1 MFPSFCCE
9 RHTSVTGAARL
20 PVPGAL
26 DSPKKISTPTRCRVL
41 AVGLA
46 CLAFALP
53 AHADEA
59 PESPPAAVPQEQ
71 PAEQTAAADPD
82 AVEPDRETVVVI
94 GRRMDPA
101 LDYSVDPGRLSPA
114 TPDAAA
120 FANLIPGAG
129 VVYNGPIAGQVQYRG
144 MFGPRMNV
152 SVGGMRIDP
161 GGPNW
166 MDPPLQYAPRYLLQS
181 IELTRGMAPVSAGS
195 ETLGGHARAELKT
208 SEFADEGET
217 RWGVETDLGGRSAD
231 ASFGT
236 GGIVSFATENHR
248 AHVLGGYEFG
258 NDYRSPEGRVRPTEF
273 ERASYGAGYGFRFG
287 EHQFGIDYRHQDV
300 NDAGTPALPMDI
312 RFFDT
317 ELLNVTYDGS
327 AGDFDMDANFGWAD
341 IEHRMDNHS
350 LRVAPPPAR
359 QRSSKARGKNISY
372 DMSVSYSAYGGRL
385 QVGTDGF
392 FSRHDQYVF
401 SPINEGFFVRNFKD
415 SERDRYGVFTEWAG
429 SPYEDVGLEMGFR
442 YTRVNMDSGSV
453 DSTPSGL
460 LPPAM
465 RLRDSFNAADREQS
479 DNHYDFVIK
488 LDYEPI
494 DGLRFDLA
502 GGRKTRS
509 AYYIERYAWLPI
521 EVTAG
526 LGDGNNYV
534 GTIDLEPEVSY
545 EIEAGVAWQWK
556 GLYIAPRGYYRK
568 VNDYIQ
574 GTPEFCPTPLP
585 PGPAFDVCR
594 VSGLNGDT
602 SPLRYSNV
610 DAELYG
616 IDAEFAVDLPFDL
629 VLDGTISYVRGK
641 RRDINDDLFRITP
654 LAGRTT
660 LTYRRDTWSISIEG
674 VYAGDQDHVSTTNG
688 ETRSSSYAILN
699 LFGSWDFA
707 DGWRLSGGIDNVT
720 DNLYRQHLSGINR
733 VMGSAT
739 DVGQRLPGLGI
750 NVYGR
755 LGYVF

>member
-1 MFPSFCCE
+1 MHALRSRG
-9 RHTSVTGAARL
+9 RHTIVTGAISPRRVDA
-20 PVPGAL
+20 AL
-26 DSPKKISTPTRCRVL
+26 NEWKRINWAGTALVVL
-41 AVGLA
+41 AASLLLA
-46 CLAFALP
+46 ANAG
-53 AHADEA
+53 ADEA
-59 PESPPAAVPQEQ
+59 PESSPEPVPVQAPEQ
-71 PAEQTAAADPD
+71 ASVPTDTPD
-82 AVEPDRETVVVI
+82 ESGRETIVI
-94 GRRMDPA
+94 TGRRIDPA
-101 LDYSVDPGRLSPA
+101 SDFAVDPGRLSPA
-114 TPDAAA
+114 APDAAA
-120 FANLIPGAG
+120 FMKLIPGAG

-152 SVGGMRIDP
+152 QVGNTRIDP

-166 MDPPLQYAPRYLLQS
+166 MDPPLQYAPRYLLKS
-181 IELTRGMAPVSAGS
+181 LELSRGIASVSAGP
-195 ETLGGHARAELKT
+195 ETLGGHATAVLKT

-217 RWGVETDLGGRSAD
+217 NWGVDMDLGGRSAD

-236 GGIVSFATENHR
+236 GGIVSFANESHR

-258 NDYRSPEGRVRPTEF
+258 SDYRSPEGRVRPTDF

-287 EHQFGIDYRHQDV
+287 EHAVGVDSRHQDD
-300 NDAGTPALPMDI
+300 NDSGTPALPMDI

-317 ELLNVTYDGS
+317 ELVSASYGGS
-327 AGDFDMDANFGWAD
+327 AGDFDMEANFSWVD
-341 IEHRMDNHS
+341 IDHRMDNYS
-350 LRVAPPPAR
+350 LRVAPPAAR
-359 QRSSKARGKNISY
+359 QRYSKARGKNIAY
-372 DMSVSYSAYGGRL
+372 DLSAEYSAYGGRIE
-385 QVGTDGF
+385 VGTDGY

-401 SPINEGFFVRNFKD
+401 SPRNPGFFVRNFKD
-415 SERDRYGVFTEWAG
+415 SERNRYGVFAEWKG
-429 SPYEDVGLEMGFR
+429 PVVEDLVGLELGFR

-453 DSTPSGL
+453 DSTPSQAL
-460 LPPAM
+460 APPM
-465 RLRDSFNAADREQS
+465 RLRDAFNGANREQD
-479 DNHYDFVIK
+479 DNHFDFVAK
-488 LDYEPI
+488 LDYEPV

-534 GTIDLEPEVSY
+534 GTIDLDPEVSW
-545 EIEAGVAWQWK
+545 EIEAGVAWQWEW
-556 GLYIAPRGYYRK
+556 LYVAPRAYYRK

-574 GTPEFCPTPLP
+574 GTPSTNPDVIIVSTLNGDPTPLQY
-585 PGPAFDVCR
+585 
-594 VSGLNGDT
+594 T
-602 SPLRYSNV
+602 NV
-610 DAELYG
+610 EAELYG
-616 IDAEFAVDLPFDL
+616 IDAEFAVDLPWDL

-641 RRDINDDLFRITP
+641 RRDIRDDLFRITP

-660 LTYRRDTWSISIEG
+660 LTYRRDTWSVSIEG
-674 VYAGDQDHVSTTNG
+674 VYAGDQDHVSKANG
-688 ETRSSSYAILN
+688 ETRSSGFAILN

-720 DNLYRQHLSGINR
+720 DNLYRAHLSGINR

-755 LGYVF
+755 VSYTF